1 MRAAPALVVA
11 LLIALCGLVRT
22 PSARADEVAPDLEGS
37 DLRVKAQAELKRLLS
52 AMPSN
57 DQRRLVGVYMAFDTS
72 TSDPLAQVACDDDGD
87 YVVLVSD
94 AMLRLLGHI
103 ARAESYDEANAS
115 SKVEEYAA
123 FLVRSQTPG
132 RRLLPPS
139 PGFYIATKPAS
150 TYEDRLAD
158 ALSFVVAHELTR
170 LRAGDLVCSKPTATK
185 ESGDD
190 VWTSAEQ
197 RKAAES
203 AEHVYP
209 ARQMGRDE
217 EAIDRVLES
226 GRSVRGAL
234 AVLRFF
240 TQFEIESR
248 IALGRFSPPYLVH
261 HPSASLRLANL
272 KRAIEAR
279 RSESD

>member
-217 EAIDRVLES
+217 EA
-226 GRSVRGAL
+226 
-234 AVLRFF
+234 
-240 TQFEIESR
+240 
-248 IALGRFSPPYLVH
+248 
-261 HPSASLRLANL
+261 
-272 KRAIEAR
+272 
-279 RSESD
+279 